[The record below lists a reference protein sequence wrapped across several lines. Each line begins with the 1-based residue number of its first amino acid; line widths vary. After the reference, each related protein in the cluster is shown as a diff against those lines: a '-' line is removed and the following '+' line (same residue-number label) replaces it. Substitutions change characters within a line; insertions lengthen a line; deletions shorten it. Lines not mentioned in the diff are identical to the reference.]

1 MRAYKSM
8 DMPAK
13 RHHEQ
18 MQTGD
23 ATGLDMPW
31 HAYTNKNTHRF
42 ACYSMLALDLA
53 SHYCIVYSQLLQ
65 VHARTHAR
73 THRLTYTL
81 ARTQA
86 DNTRTHARAACS
98 RVQTHTHKH
107 NTQARYAHRQP
118 THTDTHTHAHAH
130 VLARAH
136 THTHSH
142 SHTGHSEP
150 QEDGS
155 RHELAAENL
164 LPQPASP
171 LPVLP
176 PQRDLLRHVTYVS
189 LLQQHTC
196 LSCCHILVSHA
207 VSLSVAS
214 SIIPSS

>member
-118 THTDTHTHAHAH
+118 THADTHTHAHAH
-130 VLARAH
+130 VLARARAH
-136 THTHSH
+136 THTH
-142 SHTGHSEP
+142 T
-150 QEDGS
+150 
-155 RHELAAENL
+155 
-164 LPQPASP
+164 
-171 LPVLP
+171 
-176 PQRDLLRHVTYVS
+176 
-189 LLQQHTC
+189 
-196 LSCCHILVSHA
+196 HIQGTVSHKKMA
-207 VSLSVAS
+207 VDTNWLLKIYYHNQLVLFLCCLLNETFFVM
-214 SIIPSS
+214 